1 MLNPRFSS
9 LLLLSLYSTSIL
21 ASNDWSKPCFNG
33 ICSYDLPD
41 TPSGPSGTL
50 KIWGSNTAIADI
62 TTAGGWEIIG
72 CDPDKEEQ
80 DIKIVCKGIDVDVVR
95 IGDDDDQ
102 RANGKIVRLPPE
114 CGKQAFGRIANT
126 WTHTDQTLPPSIS
139 KRLNLPLH
147 RRTKHHHKIKGLTID
162 TQFQKTDRSKFGD
175 VKFAIVGANVPGAKA
190 SEDLNVNELGE
201 RKRNFVYS
209 RVFRHRRGFGDFID
223 DVGGAISD
231 GVGAVG
237 EVISDGAGAV
247 GGAISDGVD
256 AVGEVISDEISK
268 TFSAPFDISKTFTVF
283 EQNIKCSAP
292 ITNTNTSF
300 NPKVGVNGKLKVDVE
315 ADVHGNVDISI
326 FASGSLTELKLDK
339 FELSTSLNA
348 DLNGAIILS
357 AGVGGSIE
365 SGNIKLFEVGI
376 PGLDFPGQSNRIFS
390 IGPTFQINANAKA
403 SLNID
408 TDMRIGVAYHI
419 DNAKFDFPNGGKKSG
434 SFSAGDTPLQ
444 ISAQPSSSATGTVEA
459 HLIPSLNVG
468 IDAFGGVAKAG
479 VFVNLDASASVSLT
493 VDATGPVVEGKV
505 NRREMMVRGGGAMG
519 AYYFND
525 KRTPT
530 GGATDDV
537 SFGGC
542 VEVGAGLSVNV
553 GADANFFGLFD
564 PFKKIPLFEKQFSLL
579 KKCFGEQKRRD
590 LSVVGRGLTCN
601 GVNVSGVVE
610 LVNEVV
616 QSRV

>member
-80 DIKIVCKGIDVDVVR
+80 DIKIVCKGIDVD
-95 IGDDDDQ
+95 GDGDNDGCAHLFATTTT
-102 RANGKIVRLPPE
+102 ANGKIVRLPPE

-201 RKRNFVYS
+201 RKEEFCL
-209 RVFRHRRGFGDFID
+209 FE
-223 DVGGAISD
+223 VGGAIANGAEAVSD
-231 GVGAVG
+231 ALS
-237 EVISDGAGAV
+237 EPQ
-247 GGAISDGVD
+247 
-256 AVGEVISDEISK
+256 EISK

-300 NPKVGVNGKLKVDVE
+300 NPKIGVNGKLKVDVE
-315 ADVHGNVDISI
+315 ADIHGNVDISI

-376 PGLDFPGQSNRIFS
+376 PGLDFPGIFS

-493 VDATGPVVEGKV
+493 VDATGPVVEGKEDAKKV
-505 NRREMMVRGGGAMG
+505 DNEGA
-519 AYYFND
+519 
-525 KRTPT
+525 KT

-553 GADANFFGLFD
+553 GADASFFGLFD

-579 KKCFGEQKRRD
+579 KVCG
-590 LSVVGRGLTCN
+590 
-601 GVNVSGVVE
+601 
-610 LVNEVV
+610 
-616 QSRV
+616 